1 MRSLSQI
8 GEYEQLTEFTNENAG
23 TAEWC
28 MAQKNGKQYFVKKF
42 QSPVYPSM
50 DLGLPEKKY
59 NSRVAKFHAAIDS
72 RKNMYHQL
80 RENDKYG
87 LFIIPVEVISY
98 QYHICTIADYIIGNL
113 RPDEI
118 CTLSEWQRI
127 VLMRTL
133 TLALMSVH
141 NAGVIH
147 SDMKPENVMIYQNE
161 NNGSCALKLIDF
173 DGSFYE
179 SDPPEDISGDP
190 TYSAPEIYAK
200 QTMPAIQLDHRIDIF
215 ALGIILHYFWTGK
228 LPYKDSDMT
237 LGQAALKGKMI
248 RMDSSVP
255 VSLQEIIRQ
264 ALEGNPEKRITTDEI
279 YKKLG
284 DLLAKY
290 PVKIINLQ
298 ENKKSEPPK
307 KMVPKERTVSP
318 KSSASEPKKPEVPRI
333 ISVPIVCANK
343 YGFTVFND
351 KTEVECGKSK
361 LVYAPKVSGYH
372 IVSSTPI
379 SITADK
385 DGKTNI
391 SVIRFTYDGDAP
403 KEEKDT
409 SSSGWKIFW
418 ALAIIAAI
426 LFLAIKLSS
435 ACTLQNCDQSSAF
448 SYIQTGINADE
459 VNGCVL

>member
-1 MRSLSQI
+1 MSQI
-8 GEYEQLTEFTNENAG
+8 GEYEQLTSFTNESAG

-28 MAQKNGKQYFVKKF
+28 IAQKNGKQFFVKKF
-42 QSPVYPSM
+42 QSPVYPSK

-59 NSRVAKFHAAIDS
+59 NARVAKFHAAIES

-98 QYHICTIADYIIGNL
+98 QYHICTIADYIIGNV

-161 NNGSCALKLIDF
+161 LNGSCALKLIDF

-190 TYSAPEIYAK
+190 TYFAPEAYAK
-200 QTMPAIQLDHRIDIF
+200 QTMPAIRLDHRIDIF

-228 LPYKDSDMT
+228 LPYKDPEMT
-237 LGQAALKGKMI
+237 IGQAALKGEMI
-248 RMDSSVP
+248 WMDPSVP

-264 ALEGNPEKRITTDEI
+264 ALAGNPDNRKTKNLRRR
-279 YKKLG
+279 KKQLPRNERFLRNV
-284 DLLAKY
+284 LLRHQKNRSLRG
-290 PVKIINLQ
+290 PFQ
-298 ENKKSEPPK
+298 FRS
-307 KMVPKERTVSP
+307 
-318 KSSASEPKKPEVPRI
+318 
-333 ISVPIVCANK
+333 
-343 YGFTVFND
+343 
-351 KTEVECGKSK
+351 
-361 LVYAPKVSGYH
+361 YAP
-372 IVSSTPI
+372 T
-379 SITADK
+379 
-385 DGKTNI
+385 
-391 SVIRFTYDGDAP
+391 SVDPRYLVT
-403 KEEKDT
+403 KLK
-409 SSSGWKIFW
+409 WN
-418 ALAIIAAI
+418 AAKANLCMHPRYRVI
-426 LFLAIKLSS
+426 ML
-435 ACTLQNCDQSSAF
+435 
-448 SYIQTGINADE
+448 
-459 VNGCVL
+459 

>member
-1 MRSLSQI
+1 MSQI
-8 GEYEQLTEFTNENAG
+8 GEYEQLTSFTNESAG

-28 MAQKNGKQYFVKKF
+28 MAQKNGKQFFVKKF
-42 QSPVYPSM
+42 QSPVYPSK

-98 QYHICTIADYIIGNL
+98 QYHICTIADYIIGNVH
-113 RPDEI
+113 PDEI
-118 CTLSEWQRI
+118 CKLSEWQRI

-141 NAGVIH
+141 KAGVIH
-147 SDMKPENVMIYQNE
+147 SDMKPENVMINQNE
-161 NNGSCALKLIDF
+161 HNGSCALKLIDF

-190 TYSAPEIYAK
+190 TYSAPEAYAK
-200 QTMPAIQLDHRIDIF
+200 QTIPNIRLDHRIDIF

-228 LPYKDSDMT
+228 LPQKESDMT
-237 LGQAALKGKMI
+237 VGQAALKGKAI
-248 RMDSSVP
+248 RLDLSIP
-255 VSLQEIIRQ
+255 APLQEIIRQ
-264 ALEGNPEKRITTDEI
+264 ALEGNPDKRITTDEI
-279 YKKLG
+279 YQKLG
-284 DLLAKY
+284 DLLTEY

-298 ENKKSEPPK
+298 ENKKTTTSK
-307 KMVPKERTVSP
+307 KTAPEERAASSKRPVPTPRGL
-318 KSSASEPKKPEVPRI
+318 EVPRTV
-333 ISVPIVCANK
+333 SVPIVCVNK
-343 YGFTVFND
+343 YGFSVYND

-361 LVYAPKVSGYH
+361 LVYAPKVSGFH
-372 IVSSTPI
+372 VVSSTPV

-385 DGKTNI
+385 DGKTDI
-391 SVIRFTYDGDAP
+391 SIIRFTYDGEGP
-403 KEEKDT
+403 KEEET

-418 ALAIIAAI
+418 ALAIIVAI

-435 ACTLQNCDQSSAF
+435 ACTLRSCDQGSS
-448 SYIQTGINADE
+448 SNYIQTGIKADE
-459 VNGCVL
+459 VNGYVL